1 MSELASVFFRISD
14 SLLYPVMIGLLLG
27 LALAVWR
34 LGKTLRIAFERARER
49 EVLRQVTDAFERNQV
64 AEADKLLRSSK
75 CCGRVN
81 SVLTTLCELLD
92 SRNDSTLLEKMLADA
107 QNRRHERTSLLRLLM
122 KIGPALGLMGTLIP
136 LGPALVGLATGN
148 LEALAQNLGIAFAT
162 TVVGLVISSLAFFSS
177 VLEKRWDVSD
187 AVLCAFA
194 VERITDS
201 REEFVS

>member
-1 MSELASVFFRISD
+1 
-14 SLLYPVMIGLLLG
+14 
-27 LALAVWR
+27 
-34 LGKTLRIAFERARER
+34 
-49 EVLRQVTDAFERNQV
+49 
-64 AEADKLLRSSK
+64 
-75 CCGRVN
+75 
-81 SVLTTLCELLD
+81 
-92 SRNDSTLLEKMLADA
+92 MLADA

-201 REEFVS
+201 CEEFVS